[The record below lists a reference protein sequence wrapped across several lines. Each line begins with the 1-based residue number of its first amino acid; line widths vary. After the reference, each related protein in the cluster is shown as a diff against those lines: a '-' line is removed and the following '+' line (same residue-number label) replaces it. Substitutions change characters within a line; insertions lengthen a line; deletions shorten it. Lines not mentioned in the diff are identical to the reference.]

1 MKTDLF
7 KTHER
12 FIMDTYDGLVL
23 GKYCLVTDSI
33 RNVRRTARE
42 LMAKNYVREVDCVR
56 VTRTPTGRKATRRHT
71 TGFVLTDTGLE
82 IARELAAAE

>member
-1 MKTDLF
+1 MKKDIF

-12 FIMDTYDGLVL
+12 FIQDIYDGLVS
-23 GKYCLVTDSI
+23 GEFCLVTDSI

-42 LMAKNYVREVDCVR
+42 LMDKNYVREVDCVR
-56 VTRTPTGRKATRRHT
+56 VARTPTGRKAVERHT

-82 IARELAAAE
+82 VARVLAAAE